1 MHFFVLFCFV
11 FSRLD
16 FLLIRSSG
24 PDSAPGFVEEL
35 CISGLLCVCV
45 CVCARARTR
54 ARVCENTAADHVQME
69 NHVYGL
75 VIP

>member
-45 CVCARARTR
+45 CVRARARV
-54 ARVCENTAADHVQME
+54 RVYVR
-69 NHVYGL
+69 
-75 VIP
+75 IPLQIMYKWKTMYMDL